1 MKRSAEN
8 IRMNLFRCLYMA
20 LLLCIAGC
28 SQDEPNGID
37 PSTSVKLHIAVICPK
52 EKSSIWKSTANW
64 ALDNISKA
72 QIGQD
77 RRISLDIEWIDEG
90 DSNLTEKVSSIAKG
104 GGYDLI
110 IGPYSSAKAYQV
122 SQQVQGKIPLL
133 LPSVTSTEMQR
144 IYGGHNGVWFFSQ
157 SDITQCE
164 ILLTQAKLKGN
175 GNVALITTNDAYGQS
190 FNDWFTYQ
198 AIELSLTVD
207 EIFICQNESDIS
219 NAVRRLNGQ
228 TNWHRKS
235 VILAPSALSYVVA
248 FDGEIGKI
256 KAKLKPHEYLMFP
269 EVLCSDIVNSSGA
282 KGSLRNMI
290 YEGVSPSADPRSGWT
305 TAYVGKFGAEP
316 YAGEAQLYDAL
327 MLSAFAIH
335 SRQESESLNEAI
347 MRVVDGRDGSV
358 CEGWTAA
365 DLQKTFS
372 RLVNE
377 SNPDIRGVT
386 GEWIWDK
393 KFHNTVSGTYYSHW
407 IYADDKFSTLEYLT
421 LNGENGSISSV
432 QAWEWNSTHQ
442 QSFDPNQKDFTYPVL
457 NDKFAVV
464 VGASDTWVNYRH
476 QADALAFYQM
486 LKSHG
491 YDDDH
496 IILIME
502 DNIANHPNNARPGD
516 IRVTTDGENL
526 YHDVKVDYHLSD
538 ISVADLSDIMT
549 GKSSE
554 ELKEVISP
562 TANDNIIM
570 FWCGHGSRNTLMW
583 GSGAYVYG
591 DDMKQLISG
600 LNTENRYRKLMFVLD
615 ACYSGTIGEACEGI
629 PGVLVF
635 TAAHSNE
642 SSKADVFDR
651 DLNVWLSNGFTRTFR
666 DEVTA
671 NPDITLRELYY
682 KTVRGTKGSHPR
694 IYNSSNYGN
703 MHHETL
709 RDFL

>member
-1 MKRSAEN
+1 MKRSDEN
-8 IRMNLFRCLYMA
+8 IRMNLSLCLYVA
-20 LLLCIAGC
+20 LLLCLAGC
-28 SQDEPNGID
+28 SQEEPNGID
-37 PSTSVKLHIAVICPK
+37 PSTYEKHRIAVICPK
-52 EKSSIWKSTANW
+52 EKTDSWKSAADW
-64 ALDNISKA
+64 ALDNIWKA
-72 QIGQD
+72 QVGQD
-77 RRISLDIEWIDEG
+77 RRISLDIEWINED
-90 DSNLTEKVSSIAKG
+90 DSNLTEKVSSVAKCG
-104 GGYDLI
+104 EYDLI
-110 IGPYSSAKAYQV
+110 IGPYSSEKAYHV
-122 SQQVQGKIPLL
+122 AQQIQGKIPML

-144 IYGGHNGVWFFSQ
+144 IYGGQNGVWFFSQ

-175 GNVALITTNDAYGQS
+175 GNVALITTDDAYGQS

-207 EIFICQNESDIS
+207 EIFICRNESEIS
-219 NAVRRLNGQ
+219 NAVRQLNNQ
-228 TNWHRKS
+228 PIWYHKS
-235 VILAPSALSYVVA
+235 VILAPSALLYVVA
-248 FDGEIGKI
+248 FDDEIGKI
-256 KAKLKPHEYLMFP
+256 KAELKPREYLKFP
-269 EVLCSDIVNSSGA
+269 EVLCSDIVNSSGT
-282 KGSLRNMI
+282 KGVLRNMI

-305 TAYVGKFGAEP
+305 TTYVSKFGAEP
-316 YAGEAQLYDAL
+316 FAGEAQLYDAL
-327 MLSAFAIH
+327 MLSVFAIY
-335 SRQESESLNEAI
+335 SRQKSESLNEAI

-365 DLQKTFS
+365 DLQKTFL
-372 RLVNE
+372 RLANG

-407 IYADDKFSTLEYLT
+407 VYADKKFSTLEYLT
-421 LNGENGSISSV
+421 LNGEDGSISSV
-432 QAWEWNSTHQ
+432 QAWEWNSIHQ
-442 QSFDPNQKDFTYPVL
+442 QTFDPNQKDFSYPAL
-457 NDKFAVV
+457 NDRYAVV
-464 VGASDTWVNYRH
+464 VGASDTWINYRH

-486 LKSHG
+486 LKSSG

-502 DNIANHPNNARPGD
+502 DNIANHPNNAHPGE
-516 IRVTTDGENL
+516 IRVTADGENL

-538 ISVADLSDIMT
+538 ISVSDFYDIMS
-549 GKSSE
+549 GKRSDR
-554 ELKEVISP
+554 LKEVIAP
-562 TANDNIIM
+562 GVNDNVMM

-583 GSGAYVYG
+583 GSEAYVHG
-591 DDMKQLISG
+591 DDMKSLVSR
-600 LNTENRYRKLMFVLD
+600 LNAESRYRKLMFVLD

-694 IYNSSNYGN
+694 IYNASNYGN
-703 MHHETL
+703 MYHETL
-709 RDFL
+709 REFL